1 MKKNKIIWVNGC
13 FDILHVGHIRMLEY
27 AKSLGDFLV
36 VGIDSDSRVKILKG
50 ESRPINTQEDRAEVL
65 RSIRFV
71 DAVVTFDSEDS
82 LRSRISEC
90 GASLIVVG
98 EEYKDK
104 GVIGSEL
111 AEISY
116 FRRIEGYSST
126 SIIDRDI

>member
-1 MKKNKIIWVNGC
+1 MEKNRIIWVNGC

-36 VGIDSDSRVKILKG
+36 VGIDSDARVKELKG
-50 ESRPINTQEDRAEVL
+50 ETRPINNQKDRSEML

-71 DAVVTFDSEDS
+71 DDVVVFNSDDS
-82 LRSRISEC
+82 LRSEISKC
-90 GASLIVVG
+90 GADLIVVG
-98 EEYKDK
+98 EEYRDK

-116 FRRIEGYSST
+116 FRRIDGYSST
-126 SIIDRDI
+126 SIIGRDI